1 MDTLYYNGKIKTL
14 DNKNSI
20 VEAIGIKS
28 GKIVFLGSNSE
39 ASNIKCGKRV
49 DLNGRLL
56 LPGFI
61 DSHLHM
67 AHFAFVE
74 NTVKLFDCN
83 SADEAVMTLKKYSE
97 KDENKE
103 LKWFFA
109 RGWNEENFPNK
120 RFPTKAELDTISS
133 KVPVLMVRV
142 CGHIAVTNSVGLTL
156 LKKMREFDEVKSEI
170 DFNTGVI
177 KENAV
182 QFFYSLLEKY
192 SQSKVEYLLKYSFK
206 ELNKAGITGIQSD
219 DLSSLPG
226 KDWQLIINAYNSLQ
240 LKNDM
245 TVRVYEQCIFEKI
258 ENFKN
263 FLARGYRT
271 GQGGEFFTI
280 GPLKLIQDGSLGAKT
295 AALLEDYEGTK
306 HNKGI
311 VNFSQDELDEIVDL
325 ASKNDMQIAI
335 HCIGD
340 RAMNMVIQ
348 SLEKAY
354 KKYNL
359 NDRRNGI
366 VHAQITNQ
374 EIIDKMKENKIIAYV
389 QPVFVDL
396 DMDIVEPLIGKNRIN
411 KIYAW
416 KTLLDSGIPTL
427 GGSDAPVVS
436 FNVVENIYFAVTRQK
451 LDGTPIKG
459 WIPEEC
465 LDIEEAVKLFT
476 KYPAYAS
483 YTEDINGTLEIGK
496 RADLVVLDKDIYLTN
511 PADIKN
517 IKVDLTI
524 VNGKE
529 VYNRALS

>member
-14 DNKNSI
+14 DNQDSI
-20 VEAIGIKS
+20 VEAIGIKD
-28 GKIVFLGSNSE
+28 GKIVFLGSNTE
-39 ASNIKCGKRV
+39 AFNIKCDKKV
-49 DLNGRLL
+49 DLNGKLL
-56 LPGFI
+56 LPGFV

-74 NTVKLFDCN
+74 NTVKLFDCK

-97 KDENKE
+97 IDENKD

-109 RGWNEENFPNK
+109 RGWNEENFQNK
-120 RFPTKAELDTISS
+120 RYPTKDELDMISS

-142 CGHIAVTNSVGLTL
+142 CGHMAVTNSVGLNH
-156 LKKMREFDEVKSEI
+156 LKEIPEFNEVKSEI

-182 QFFYSLLEKY
+182 QFFYSFLEKY
-192 SQSKVEYLLKYSFK
+192 SQNTVEYLLKYSFK

-226 KDWQLIINAYNSLQ
+226 KDWQLTINAYNSLQ
-240 LKNDM
+240 LKNEM
-245 TVRVYEQCIFEKI
+245 TVRVYEQCLFEKL
-258 ENFKN
+258 EHFKE
-263 FLARGYRT
+263 FLDRGYRT

-280 GPLKLIQDGSLGAKT
+280 GPLKLIQDGSLGART
-295 AALLEDYEGTK
+295 AALSEAYESTK
-306 HNKGI
+306 DNKGMI
-311 VNFSQDELDEIVDL
+311 NFSHDELDEIVDL
-325 ASKNDMQIAI
+325 ASKNNMQIAI

-340 RAMNMVIQ
+340 RAMDMVIN
-348 SLEKAY
+348 SIKKASE
-354 KKYNL
+354 KYNL
-359 NDRRNGI
+359 IDHRNGI
-366 VHAQITNQ
+366 VHAQITNK
-374 EIIDKMKENKIIAYV
+374 EIIEKMKKNNIIAYI
-389 QPVFVDL
+389 QPVFIDS
-396 DMDIVEPLIGKNRIN
+396 DMDIVETLLGKNRMS

-416 KTLLDSGIPTL
+416 KTLLDNGIPTI

-436 FNVVENIYFAVTRQK
+436 FNVIENIYFAVNRQK
-451 LDGTPIKG
+451 LNGTPKKG

-496 RADLVVLDKDIYLTN
+496 RADLVVLDKDIYSSN
-511 PADIKN
+511 PHDIKN
-517 IKVDLTI
+517 IKVNLTI

-529 VYNRALS
+529 VYKQKNI

>member
-14 DNKNSI
+14 DNQNSI
-20 VEAIGIKS
+20 VEAIGIKN
-28 GKIVFLGSNSE
+28 GKIVFLGSNLETS
-39 ASNIKCGKRV
+39 SIKCDKRV
-49 DLNGRLL
+49 DLNGKLL
-56 LPGFI
+56 LPGFV

-74 NTVKLFDCN
+74 NTVKLYSCK

-97 KDENKE
+97 KDENKN

-109 RGWNEENFPNK
+109 RGWNEENFQNK
-120 RFPTKAELDTISS
+120 RYPTKAELDIISS

-142 CGHIAVTNSVGLTL
+142 CGHIAVTNSVGLNR
-156 LKKMREFDEVKSEI
+156 LKEIAEFDKLKSEI

-182 QFFYSLLEKY
+182 QFFYSLLDKY
-192 SQSKVEYLLKYSFK
+192 SQSTVEYLLKYSFK

-226 KDWQLIINAYNSLQ
+226 KDWQSTINAYNSLQ
-240 LKNDM
+240 QKNEM
-245 TVRVYEQCIFEKI
+245 TVRVYEQCIFEKT
-258 ENFKN
+258 EHFKE

-280 GPLKLIQDGSLGAKT
+280 GPLKLIQDGSLGART
-295 AALLEDYEGTK
+295 AALSETYEGTMD
-306 HNKGI
+306 NKGI

-340 RAMNMVIQ
+340 RAMDMVIQ
-348 SLEKAY
+348 SMIKTH

-359 NDRRNGI
+359 NDHRNGI
-366 VHAQITNQ
+366 VHAQLTNQ
-374 EIIDKMKENKIIAYV
+374 DIIKRMKENKIIAYI

-396 DMDIVEPLIGKNRIN
+396 DMDIVEPLIGKNRMK

-416 KTLLDSGIPTL
+416 KTFLDSGIPTV

-436 FNVVENIYFAVTRQK
+436 FNIIENIYYAVTRQK
-451 LDGTPIKG
+451 LDCTPKKG
-459 WIPEEC
+459 WIPKEC

-496 RADLVVLDKDIYLTN
+496 RADLVVLDKDIYTTN
-511 PADIKN
+511 LSDIKN

-529 VYNRALS
+529 VYKRI